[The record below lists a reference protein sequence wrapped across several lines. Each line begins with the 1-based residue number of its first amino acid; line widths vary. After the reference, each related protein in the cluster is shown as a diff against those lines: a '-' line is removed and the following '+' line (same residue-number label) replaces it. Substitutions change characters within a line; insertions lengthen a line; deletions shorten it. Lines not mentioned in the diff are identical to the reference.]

1 MAITFNT
8 NSILYK
14 PRRGETFQVVV
25 KYPSDTTSVET
36 PQIYYTGS
44 QKDWI
49 TVTNTQTTAQDYTY
63 EIVVSEYTSYPSSP
77 RTANI
82 VFRATS
88 PTGSESRA
96 LSIYQLQSYNS
107 LWKDEVM
114 TMTRTSNMSYTLAD
128 ESNKQLYRGVAAV
141 TTSTTGSNR
150 IELNIPRIV
159 DGLFEHP
166 FFNSDSDGNW
176 SDT

>member
-25 KYPSDTTSVET
+25 NYPSDTTSVET

-63 EIVVSEYTSYPSSP
+63 EIVVSEYTSSLSSP
-77 RTANI
+77 AEP
-82 VFRATS
+82 TS
-88 PTGSESRA
+88 R
-96 LSIYQLQSYNS
+96 
-107 LWKDEVM
+107 M
-114 TMTRTSNMSYTLAD
+114 
-128 ESNKQLYRGVAAV
+128 
-141 TTSTTGSNR
+141 
-150 IELNIPRIV
+150 
-159 DGLFEHP
+159 
-166 FFNSDSDGNW
+166 
-176 SDT
+176 